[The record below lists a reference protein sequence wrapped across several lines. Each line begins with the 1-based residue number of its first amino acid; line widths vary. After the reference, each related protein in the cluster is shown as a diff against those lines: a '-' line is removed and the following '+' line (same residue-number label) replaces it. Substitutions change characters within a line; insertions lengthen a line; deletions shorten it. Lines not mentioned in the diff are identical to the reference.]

1 LSFSTEE
8 VLEALEL
15 SVEEPSH
22 RFLERL
28 FGRFNSR
35 VPFETASKIL
45 RDADVSDPAEKP
57 RVPDVF
63 WRDFVE
69 SGTGGTCFARVAA
82 FDALLA
88 TLGFATRKALGRVL
102 ADSDHAALFVAVGGA
117 EWIADV
123 GFPLPALLPA
133 GGGEVETEVAAL
145 SVAATDRGIGVRF
158 TSGVPEGPRR
168 LEIFRDPVSEDEF
181 LAQWRKTFRP
191 DSKFLTAVSLH
202 RRDGPRV
209 LTFARGEVR
218 VDDLHSRTRIPL
230 LGDRARRVAEVFGID
245 EDVLARAFS
254 LVGDPEPEIRDARIT
269 AYLSVDAE
277 PGEAFERVAT
287 PDGYRR
293 LMEGVADVTGE
304 GWRLR
309 LTPPGTPSA
318 GFDEEVTP
326 DPVRRALE
334 VARRYDDGRT
344 VSLSLRVLVH
354 EGVTHLVREA
364 VLSGAREDLL
374 VNDSARGR
382 LAGTLAADLLGW
394 AQLLSPKSRVPSPR

>member
-15 SVEEPSH
+15 SVEEPSN
-22 RFLERL
+22 RYLERL
-28 FGRFNSR
+28 FGRFNAR

-45 RDADVSDPAEKP
+45 RDADVADPAEKP

-63 WRDFVE
+63 WRDFLE
-69 SGTGGTCFARVAA
+69 SGTGGTCYARVAA
-82 FDALLA
+82 FDALLSG
-88 TLGFATRKALGRVL
+88 LGFATRKALGRVQSDF
-102 ADSDHAALFVAVGGA
+102 DSAALFVSIGGS

-145 SVAATDRGIGVRF
+145 SVAPTDRGVGVRF

-168 LEIFRDPVSEDEF
+168 LEIFRDTVSEDDF
-181 LAQWRKTFRP
+181 LALWRKTFRP
-191 DSKFLTAVSLH
+191 ESKFLTAVSVH

-230 LGDRARRVAEVFGID
+230 AGDRARRLADLFGID
-245 EDVLARAFS
+245 EAVLARAFS

-269 AYLSVDAE
+269 AYLSV
-277 PGEAFERVAT
+277 EADPATAFDVVAT

-293 LMEGVADVTGE
+293 LMEGVADVSGD
-304 GWRLR
+304 GWSLR
-309 LTPPGTPSA
+309 FSPPGAAESGFREEIAPDA
-318 GFDEEVTP
+318 G
-326 DPVRRALE
+326 RRSL
-334 VARRYDDGRT
+334 VIRRSYPGGRET
-344 VSLSLRVLVH
+344 RLSLRV
-354 EGVTHLVREA
+354 EERDGSTYLVREA
-364 VLSGAREDLL
+364 DLSGAREDLL
-374 VNDSARGR
+374 KNDHARGR

-394 AQLLSPKSRVPSPR
+394 ARLISSKSQVPSSK